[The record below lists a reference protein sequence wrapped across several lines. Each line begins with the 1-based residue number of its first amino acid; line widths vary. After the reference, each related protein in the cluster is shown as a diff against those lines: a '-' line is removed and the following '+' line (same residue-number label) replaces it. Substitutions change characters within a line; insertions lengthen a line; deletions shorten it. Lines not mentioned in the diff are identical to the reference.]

1 MTMIMT
7 KTVMMMVMM
16 VVVTIA
22 VGEVDK
28 ADEGVLNG
36 WHITRLFTMQR
47 PNPIP
52 RGGLGTYSPG

>member
-1 MTMIMT
+1 MM
-7 KTVMMMVMM
+7 VMMVLMM

-52 RGGLGTYSPG
+52 RGGWGTYSPG